1 MKKLN
6 FGSGRRPKEG
16 YVNLDWCAD
25 YNPDVVHDLNVIPY
39 PFSDHT
45 FDLIEADHVLEHL
58 DKPFEA
64 MAEFHRILVHGGTLV
79 VRVPHFSRGFTH
91 AEHAHGFDMTFP
103 LYFKKHAD
111 FSGFY
116 GVEFEL
122 KSLRF
127 SWMAFF
133 HLMPAMGIGSGTI
146 VVLQALN
153 AIISA
158 FANLS
163 PAFASRVWCYWV
175 GGFEQIEFV
184 FVAKK

>member
-1 MKKLN
+1 MQKLN

-16 YVNLDWCAD
+16 YVNIDWCAD
-25 YNPDVVHDLNVIPY
+25 YHPEVVHNLNLCPY
-39 PFSDHT
+39 PFPDNT
-45 FDLIEADHVLEHL
+45 FELIEADHVLEHL
-58 DKPFEA
+58 DKPFAA
-64 MAEFHRILVHGGTLV
+64 MNEFHRVLTPGGKLII
-79 VRVPHFSRGFTH
+79 RVPHFSRGFTH

-103 LYFKKHAD
+103 LYFKGDAD

-122 KSLRF
+122 ESLRF

-133 HLMPAMGIGSGTI
+133 HLMPAMGIGKAAVALLRTI
-146 VVLQALN
+146 N
-153 AIISA
+153 AAIS
-158 FANLS
+158 FLANLS

-184 FVAKK
+184 FIAKK